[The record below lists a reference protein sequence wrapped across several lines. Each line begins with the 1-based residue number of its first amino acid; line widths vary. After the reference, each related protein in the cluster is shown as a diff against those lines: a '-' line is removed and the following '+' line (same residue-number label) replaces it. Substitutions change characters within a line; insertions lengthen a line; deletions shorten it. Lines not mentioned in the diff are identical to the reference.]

1 MNKELY
7 TLISKL
13 DNCSDMFDKAD
24 KRIHDELISKLDTSS
39 DMFDEAY
46 QRIHEAELEEKKKV
60 SKKEAK
66 KRERTEEFAASIL
79 SLVNNTLATADK
91 RQDCIK
97 SVKKYKNLG
106 KITSEKVGETEL
118 SSYCISDKGLT
129 ISLNYSR
136 KSVDEVSLRSGNF
149 LNNVN
154 IDWEYLTEI
163 LDYMNIT
170 IQRDEKIYPT
180 LYYYI
185 EKDILTITVKRPR
198 KLDLGNG
205 HILSRK
211 Y

>member
-7 TLISKL
+7 ALVSKL
-13 DNCSDMFDKAD
+13 EDCSDMFDKAD
-24 KRIHDELISKLDTSS
+24 KRIHDELISKMNSSS
-39 DMFDEAY
+39 DVFDEAY

-60 SKKEAK
+60 SKKEEK

-79 SLVNNTLATADK
+79 SLVNDTLSKANQRTGN
-91 RQDCIK
+91 IK

-106 KITSEKVGETEL
+106 KITSKEIGETEL

-136 KSVDEVSLRSGNF
+136 KSIDEYSLRSGNF
-149 LNNVN
+149 LNTIN

-170 IQRDEKIYPT
+170 IQRDNGYFTTLFYYFEK
-180 LYYYI
+180 
-185 EKDILTITVKRPR
+185 EILTITVKRPR

-205 HILSRK
+205 HILARK